1 MATDN
6 TNNNNESS
14 FLEEDSGS
22 NIDIK
27 DILMLVLRNLHWFIL
42 GALLFGGYAYYKVRM
57 EERIYAS
64 NATILIKTGSSGG
77 SESVRSSAMMTQI
90 TGIGVAISSL
100 DNEIIILKSAKL
112 MKRVVRDL
120 DLNKDYLYKSKV
132 ARRNSVL
139 YDNSPIEVT
148 FPELDEET
156 YVSFTVT
163 PISKTQAVLS
173 DFGENIPS
181 ETVRVGETITTPY
194 GPMVLSAKWNF
205 EGFKDVPIM
214 VRIYPV
220 SAMADR
226 YRSILN
232 VERNDYKN
240 TILSLSIRDTS
251 PTRAAD
257 VLNKLI
263 EVYNEDAIED
273 QQRILDYSAEF
284 INERIA
290 NLDIALDSIQ
300 EKMVSFKRKNSVLD
314 LSSLGQAELAT
325 KSAMS
330 AEVKAL
336 ETQASRLRY
345 VLNSVRNLQD
355 DQLIPAFS
363 GVGSESVGLIKQYNE
378 NVSILQ
384 NSAASANPTIVK
396 VKKTQPELKGSIIA
410 ILETEL
416 QTMEGQIQAAYAE
429 KSAATA
435 VIQSVPEQQLVIGS
449 VERMQKIKESLYLS
463 LLTKREELLL
473 NRPQLEANA
482 KVVDVARPNFS
493 PVSPNEKK
501 KVMSGILLGLAIPA
515 AIILLIRLL
524 DSAIHTRA
532 DVEKRTKTPFLGE
545 IPLKE
550 GAPEH
555 TLVIKE
561 NSRDAVSEAFRLVRS
576 NLEYMRIN
584 KKDNQKGQVLLFT
597 SFMVSS
603 GKTFVSSN
611 LAYSFAFGNKRV
623 VLVDLD
629 IRKGTMNKVFGLKST
644 HQGVSTYLS
653 GKCDNVEEVIL
664 HDTGSKNLDAILSGP
679 IPPNPAELLMSDRL
693 EKLVDYLRDRY
704 DYVFLDNV
712 PLGMVA
718 DADIVKR
725 VADNTLFVL
734 CAGKTDKRFLN
745 DLDKLYRNNTF
756 PNLSIILN
764 SVKYKKRRG
773 YGYGYGY
780 GYGKGYG
787 YGYGYGGYGYGYGYD
802 VEEEQKGL
810 LRRKRSKNDSSS
822 SESESEDKA

>member
-1 MATDN
+1 MATEN
-6 TNNNNESS
+6 TNSNNNEAS
-14 FLEEDSGS
+14 FMEEDTGS
-22 NIDIK
+22 SINVR
-27 DILMLVLRNLHWFIL
+27 DILMLLLRNLHWFIL
-42 GALLFGGYAYYKVRM
+42 CALICGGYSYYKVRM
-57 EERIYAS
+57 EERVYS
-64 NATILIKTGSSGG
+64 SSATIMIKTGSSGG

-90 TGIGVAISSL
+90 TGIGVAISSI

-120 DLNKDYLYKSKV
+120 ELNKDYLYKTKL

-139 YDNSPIEVT
+139 YDESPISVS
-148 FPELDEET
+148 FPELGEET

-163 PISKTQAVLS
+163 PISNTQAVIS
-173 DFGENIPS
+173 DFGENIPE
-181 ETVRVGETITTPY
+181 ETVKVGQTVTTPY
-194 GPMVLSAKWNF
+194 GPMVISSKWNF
-205 EGFKDVPIM
+205 EKFKDIPIT

-220 SAMADR
+220 SATADR
-226 YRSILN
+226 YRSMLM
-232 VERNDYKN
+232 VERNDMKN
-240 TILSLSIRDTS
+240 TILRLAISDMS

-263 EVYNEDAIED
+263 DVYNDDAIEE
-273 QQRILDYSAEF
+273 QERILEYSADF

-290 NLDIALDSIQ
+290 SLDLALDSIQ
-300 EKMVSFKRKNSVLD
+300 EKMVNFKRRNSVLD
-314 LSSLGQAELAT
+314 VHSLGQAELAT

-330 AEVKAL
+330 AEVKTL
-336 ETQASRLRY
+336 EAQVSRLRY
-345 VLNSVRNLQD
+345 LQNSVQNLQD
-355 DQLIPAFS
+355 DQMIPALS
-363 GVGSESVGLIKQYNE
+363 GIGSESSGLIKQYND
-378 NVSILQ
+378 NAATLQ
-384 NSAASANPTIVK
+384 HSGASANPTILK
-396 VKKTQPELKGSIIA
+396 VKKTQPELRATIVA

-416 QTMEGQIQAAYAE
+416 EALDRQIQAAYSE

-435 VIQSVPEQQLVIGS
+435 VIQSVPEQQVVIGS
-449 VERMQKIKESLYLS
+449 VERMQRIKEQLYLN

-482 KVVDVARPNFS
+482 KVVDVAQPNYA

-501 KVMSGILLGLAIPA
+501 RTTSGILLGLAIPA
-515 AIILLIRLL
+515 AIILLRRLL
-524 DSAIHTRA
+524 DTAIHTRA
-532 DVEKRTKTPFLGE
+532 DVEKKTKAPFLGE
-545 IPLKE
+545 IPYKDN
-550 GAPEH
+550 APEH
-555 TLVIKE
+555 TLVVKE

-584 KKDNQKGQVLLFT
+584 NKDKQKGQVLLFT

-623 VLVDLD
+623 ALVDLD
-629 IRKGTMNKVFGLKST
+629 IRKGTLNKVFGLKST
-644 HQGVSTYLS
+644 RQGVSTYLS
-653 GKCDNVEEVIL
+653 GKCDDVEEIL
-664 HDTGSKNLDAILSGP
+664 MHDTGSKNLDAIMSGP

-693 EKLVDYLRDRY
+693 EKLVDYLKDRY

-734 CAGKTDKRFLN
+734 CAGKTDKRFLG

-773 YGYGYGY
+773 YGYGYSY

-802 VEEEQKGL
+802 VDEKEKGGLLHLSRKKQKSTDEEE
-810 LRRKRSKNDSSS
+810 D
-822 SESESEDKA
+822 DKD

>member
-1 MATDN
+1 MATEN
-6 TNNNNESS
+6 TNSNDNS
-14 FLEEDSGS
+14 FMEEDAGS
-22 NIDIK
+22 SINIK

-42 GALLFGGYAYYKVRM
+42 CAAICGGYSYYKVRM
-57 EERIYAS
+57 EERIYS
-64 NATILIKTGSSGG
+64 SGATIMIKTGSSGG

-90 TGIGVAISSL
+90 TGMGVAISSI

-112 MKRVVRDL
+112 MERVVRDL
-120 DLNKDYLYKSKV
+120 ELNKDYLYKTKI

-139 YDNSPIEVT
+139 YDNSPIAVS
-148 FPELDEET
+148 FPELGEDS

-173 DFGENIPS
+173 DFGENIPE

-194 GPMVLSAKWNF
+194 GPMVLTAKWNF
-205 EGFKDVPIM
+205 ENFKDVPVL
-214 VRIYPV
+214 VRVYPV
-220 SAMADR
+220 SAVADR
-226 YRSILN
+226 YRSRLY
-232 VERNDYKN
+232 VARDDVKN
-240 TILSLSIRDTS
+240 TILKLALSDTS

-257 VLNKLI
+257 ILNDLI
-263 EVYNEDAIED
+263 EVYNADAIED

-290 NLDIALDSIQ
+290 NLDLALDSIQ
-300 EKMVSFKRKNSVLD
+300 EKVVSFKRKNNVID
-314 LSSLGQAELAT
+314 LHSLGQAEMAT

-330 AEVKAL
+330 AEVKVL
-336 ETQASRLRY
+336 ESQASRLNY
-345 VLNSVRNLQD
+345 VLNSVRNLKD
-355 DQLIPAFS
+355 DQMIPAVS
-363 GVGSESVGLIKQYNE
+363 GVGSEAAGLIKQYNE
-378 NVSILQ
+378 NAALLQ
-384 NSAASANPTIVK
+384 GSGAAANPTVVK
-396 VKKTQPELKGSIIA
+396 VRKSQPDLRNSIVNM
-410 ILETEL
+410 LETDI
-416 QTMEGQIQAAYAE
+416 QSMNNQIQAAYDE

-435 VIQSVPEQQLVIGS
+435 VIQSVPAEQVVIGS
-449 VERMQKIKESLYLS
+449 VERMQKIKEQLYLN

-482 KVVDVARPNFS
+482 KVVDVAQPNFS